1 MTLPDSTAE
10 LWEIIRAVCT
20 EPEIELL
27 ELLAEHPSWGM
38 RSAAKEL
45 GISLTTARDRHRS
58 AERKIRQEVAARRG
72 IT

>member
-1 MTLPDSTAE
+1 MSLPDSAAE

-27 ELLAEHPSWGM
+27 ELLDEHPAWGM

-45 GISLTTARDRHRS
+45 GISLSAARDRHRA

-72 IT
+72 IR